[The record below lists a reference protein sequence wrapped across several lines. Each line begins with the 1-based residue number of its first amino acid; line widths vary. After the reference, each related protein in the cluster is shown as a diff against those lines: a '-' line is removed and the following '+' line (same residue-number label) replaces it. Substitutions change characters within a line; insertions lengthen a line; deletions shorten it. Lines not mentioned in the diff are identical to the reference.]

1 MADNRISQFTES
13 RIHCGQSFAPEG
25 HQIFHSTPAGAHMKQ
40 LNFDHGGPD
49 PWSTTQL
56 ILWFLAAVLA
66 GIVFVLFLART

>member
-1 MADNRISQFTES
+1 
-13 RIHCGQSFAPEG
+13 
-25 HQIFHSTPAGAHMKQ
+25 